1 MKRTADVSRVTADR
15 PDHQTALAITERDA
29 GVLRFAVRV
38 QPRASRS
45 AIEGTHGDALRVRLS
60 APPVD
65 GAANEALVELLA
77 KALGVAKGKVRVVA
91 GAASRSKV
99 IEVDGVGSARVRAL
113 ATPG

>member
-1 MKRTADVSRVTADR
+1 MSRVTADSSDGR
-15 PDHQTALAITERDA
+15 AALTVTERTA
-29 GVLRFAVRV
+29 GIVRFTVRV

-45 AIEGTHGDALRVRLS
+45 AIEGVHGDALRVRLS

-77 KALGVAKGKVRVVA
+77 KALGVAKRDVRVVA

-99 IEVDGVGSARVRAL
+99 IEVEGVASARVRAL
-113 ATPG
+113 AAPG